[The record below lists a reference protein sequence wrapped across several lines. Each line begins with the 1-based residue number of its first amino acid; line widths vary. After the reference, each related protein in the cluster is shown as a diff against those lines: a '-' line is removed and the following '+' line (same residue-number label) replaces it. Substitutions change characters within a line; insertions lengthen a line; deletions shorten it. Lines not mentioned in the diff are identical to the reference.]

1 MNFPSINPALARAL
15 AARDYLEPT
24 AVQSAVLQ
32 PETAERDLL
41 VSAQTGSGKTVAYGL
56 AFASTLLGEAERFPP
71 QSGAPLALIV
81 APTRELAMQVHG
93 ELTWLYAETG
103 ARIVSCIGGM
113 DPGVERR
120 ALANGCHIVVGTP
133 GRLRDHMERGRLD
146 ITALR
151 VMVLDEADEMLD
163 LGFREDLE
171 FMLNATPQ
179 SRRTLLF
186 SATIARDIADLAR
199 RYQRDA
205 LRIDTLVRNQ
215 AHGDIEYRA
224 IRIAQH
230 DVERAVVNVLRYFDS
245 RATLVFCGTRDNV
258 RNLTANLQKRGFAVV
273 ALSGELSQDDRT
285 QALQSLRDGR
295 VKICV
300 ATDVAARGLD
310 LPDLGLVVHADLP
323 TNKETLTHRSG
334 RTGRAGR
341 KGVCVLLVPHPKR
354 RRAEALLASANVNAA
369 WSGPPTRAEIRTLDQ
384 ERLLADP
391 ILTETASEDDLTLGR
406 TLIANSSAEEIAAA
420 LIRLYRTRLPV
431 AQDLID
437 MTPLSERREERRP
450 DTRGYKAAERDE
462 PPVRE
467 KHARPENTT
476 WFSLNVGRQG
486 NADPKW
492 ILPLIC
498 RLGGVTKQDIGA
510 IRIFDMETKF
520 ELDVAVGDTF
530 MASVLAS
537 GETEIQFQA
546 TTPASQTVRPTG
558 RYPTKPREFATPR
571 AFQKPAGARPFV
583 KPATA
588 PAAKPRFNPL
598 KKKRSKA

>member
-146 ITALR
+146 ISALR

-215 AHGDIEYRA
+215 AHSDIEYRA
-224 IRIAQH
+224 IRIASH
-230 DVERAVVNVLRYFDS
+230 DTERAVVNVLRYFDS
-245 RATLVFCGTRDNV
+245 PATLVFCGTRDNV

-420 LIRLYRTRLPV
+420 LIRLYRARLPV

-462 PPVRE
+462 PPIRE